1 MRKHDLYI
9 YYTLIII
16 TIIFTICDLVVSYSQ
31 LLTASLIFSSLT
43 MVVGFVGKN
52 KASVLKADSQVDET
66 IKFIKS
72 NFNNKNTIL
81 SILDV
86 LCCIVAFF
94 TGVFLVAAISRSV
107 MAIRLIVII
116 NKYKT
121 VAFGIWSFVF
131 VYLFKRGAKKM
142 ENKNKFVET
151 IKKSIKWLWCNK
163 KSLLAS
169 LISVLFGIASAIV
182 INAETILSLPRFEVF
197 GINLTAIIIG
207 VLVFAGVEIG
217 VAGKGFETI
226 AEALSRI
233 KVEKDE
239 KEKREIEKIAKKEII
254 AAKKEKAKIE
264 AQNQNAEKENSK
276 KKIEEEAKAKEEAEF
291 RARVEAVKAELLK
304 KENNQ

>member
-94 TGVFLVAAISRSV
+94 TGVFLIAAISRSV
-107 MAIRLIVII
+107 IAIRLIVIV